1 MEDDDDVYCRQ
12 FGRQPEMRQRRMRSM
27 IETVASRVMMNIK
40 EMVMMLGLRLEL
52 DEDEDEG

>member
-1 MEDDDDVYCRQ
+1 MEDEDDVCCRQ

-40 EMVMMLGLRLEL
+40 EMVMMLGLRL